1 MVRKFVVLTVMAIV
15 GIAVPT
21 AVGNVSA
28 AEGIAPL
35 TQFISATVGNEITPS
50 TAYTSTGITGTKV
63 FAVSPSLP
71 RGLTLDT
78 TTGVVSGTPT
88 AAKAAAAYTVTATDG
103 ALSATA
109 TITIQV
115 NAVATL
121 SPASQTVTGLVGSPI
136 TATAAYTKVGLGVS
150 TFVITPAVPAG
161 LTFNASTG
169 ILSGTPTEAKAA
181 TTFQVSAGDGTSY
194 ANAAIRLTITAPP
207 TLTPATQ
214 TISARAGTSITST
227 TAFTASG
234 MNASINYT
242 ISPALPAGLSMSAT
256 TGVISGTP
264 TTTAESTHVVTAND
278 GTTVLTA
285 RIVIS
290 IPPAAPP
297 TTTTVAPTL
306 SEGCAAPTIDGA
318 SRAVI
323 DVPRSMFK
331 NLEFACGMR
340 IAIKAKSKIVVAIA
354 YQGTTINSKVSQ
366 YTVTL
371 KKVGGGS
378 LVRKVVVKATPLV
391 ARLTV
396 GPVAKGTWLVTIA
409 GLASDGTVFESYT
422 TARFT
427 VARR

>member
-1 MVRKFVVLTVMAIV
+1 MVRKYIALAAMVLL
-15 GIAVPT
+15 GIAVPIT
-21 AVGNVSA
+21 ANNVMA
-28 AEGIAPL
+28 AEGITPL

-63 FAVSPSLP
+63 FAVAPSLP
-71 RGLTLDT
+71 AGLTLDT

-88 AAKAAAAYTVTATDG
+88 SAKAAAAYTVTATNG

-121 SPASQTVTGLVGSPI
+121 SPVSQTVAGLVGTPI

-150 TFVITPAVPAG
+150 TFVITPALPAG
-161 LTFNASTG
+161 LNFNAATG

-181 TTFQVSAGDGTSY
+181 TTYQVSAGDGTSY

-207 TLTPATQ
+207 TMTPATQ
-214 TISARAGTSITST
+214 TISARAGTAITST
-227 TAFTASG
+227 IAFTTSG
-234 MNASINYT
+234 MSASTNFT
-242 ISPALPAGLSMSAT
+242 ISPVLPAGLTMSAA

-264 TTTAESTHVVTAND
+264 ATTAESTHIVTAND

-285 RIVIS
+285 KILIS
-290 IPPAAPP
+290 IPAAAP
-297 TTTTVAPTL
+297 TTTTTLAPTL
-306 SEGCAAPTIDGA
+306 STGCLTPTIDGVARA
-318 SRAVI
+318 SI
-323 DVPRSMFK
+323 DIPRSMFK
-331 NLEFACGMR
+331 NLEFACAMR
-340 IAIKAKSKIVVAIA
+340 IAVKANSKIVVAIA
-354 YQGTTINSKVSQ
+354 YQGTAINPKVSQ